1 MILNKITQYGASYI
15 FLKKKK
21 YREEKELNDTT
32 RKQTQT
38 LNCDFLLNHINSTG
52 TAMGTECEQN
62 KGELLMFRMTFT
74 PVPHDLVWSL
84 TQTNQ
89 QIKTFGNNVG
99 T

>member
-1 MILNKITQYGASYI
+1 
-15 FLKKKK
+15 
-21 YREEKELNDTT
+21 
-32 RKQTQT
+32 
-38 LNCDFLLNHINSTG
+38 
-52 TAMGTECEQN
+52 MGTECEQN